1 MISIAKKFIFIHINK
16 TAGVS
21 VNQALQSA
29 VEDVPKWTYDKAK
42 RYFGE
47 PVILPPGVIP
57 QSDIKFKHAPHWTYD
72 EYERYLGK
80 SFNDFF
86 KFSVVRNPWDRVV
99 SYYLMKLGRHSRF
112 RRRFPTFKKWIVSR
126 YKKNDFTNRMLKP
139 CTYWLGDKMDFIAR
153 FENLHEDFEKTC
165 KILNVKC
172 KLGHYKRSK
181 DRDHYINYY
190 DSETREI
197 IQTHFIKDIDAFNY
211 KF

>member
-1 MISIAKKFIFIHINK
+1 MISIDKKFIFIHINK
-16 TAGVS
+16 TAGTS
-21 VNQALQSA
+21 IKQALQPGRGSLPPR
-29 VEDVPKWTYDKAK
+29 EPK
-42 RYFGE
+42 R
-47 PVILPPGVIP
+47 LPPGAIS
-57 QSDIKFKHAPHWTYD
+57 QDDIECKDTPHWTYD
-72 EYERYLGK
+72 EYKRYFGS
-80 SFNDFF
+80 SFGDFF

-99 SYYLMKLGRHSRF
+99 SAYEYERSKHVRF
-112 RRRFPTFKKWIVSR
+112 RSWNRPRSNPPSFKEWVIVN
-126 YKKNDFTNRMLKP
+126 YNCNFENRMFNP
-139 CTYWLGDKMDFIAR
+139 CTYWLGDEMDFIAR
-153 FENLHEDFEKTC
+153 FENLHEDFERTC